1 LFAQTLSGFLEL
13 DLLEPAQ
20 FRGLFDEVVS
30 IDGDEH
36 NSLPSLGTQLV
47 ADHQ

>member
-1 LFAQTLSGFLEL
+1 LFAQSLSGFLEL

-30 IDGDEH
+30 VDGDEH
-36 NSLPSLGTQLV
+36 NSLSSPGTRIV